1 MASPSIQD
9 WEEAITRT
17 GALGLFG
24 VGEVIMGPLDAC
36 AATLL
41 TLQRP
46 ASLVVRL
53 TLEDGE
59 SPVDLLNEHQPGK
72 PVRQRHP

>member
-9 WEEAITRT
+9 WEEAMIRTR
-17 GALGLFG
+17 ALGLFG
-24 VGEVIMGPLDAC
+24 VGEVIMSPLDAC

-41 TLQRP
+41 TLRRP

-53 TLEDGE
+53 TFEDGE
-59 SPVDLLNEHQPGK
+59 SPIDLLNEHQPGK
-72 PVRQRHP
+72 PVRHRHP